1 MCPTRILGYCVMLK
15 IKNISTSEEFVV
27 NNCKGVTSD
36 GKVIYRSWFKPDQ
49 TAPRHPGSAFFK
61 NVGYGLKD
69 AGEKSLALG
78 KGASLR
84 SYVLLEVKDG
94 WELVDDSKPKAA
106 AAPRKPRAPRATKA
120 QTEPTEPTTTPE
132 PSEPQSEPFTIPTA
146 QPVATAPKT
155 VVDPKISAAQDA
167 LSLLF
172 AGAEDRITEKVM
184 AKARPIIDQLA
195 KERGRVVKHEIKNLT
210 TGKTTSVKG
219 IQHHRFGDICQMVNI
234 GLPVYLWGEAGT
246 GKTDL
251 AKAVADALGLPFYH
265 LSKVADVYE
274 LTGFVDANGNYVES
288 DLYRAMTNPKGG
300 LLLFDE
306 MDSSDEEALVKFN
319 AVISQRRFSFP
330 GKGLVEAN
338 ENFRVIGAGNTGG
351 TGANEA
357 YTGRRQLDAS
367 TLNRFFYV
375 EIDYDPNIENVCANG
390 DEEILDFIRDL
401 RKVAAKKG
409 VTLILSYRNISAM
422 AQLKAMFKPEEIVR
436 GVIIK
441 EKDKDCVRMLL
452 DGMSVEN
459 YWTKALRKCA

>member
-1 MCPTRILGYCVMLK
+1 MLQ
-15 IKNISTSEEFVV
+15 IRNIQTGEVYAV
-27 NNCKGVTSD
+27 NNCKGVTHD
-36 GKVIYRSWFKPDQ
+36 GLIIYRTWFKPDQ
-49 TAPRHPGSAFFK
+49 TEPRHPSSAFYR
-61 NVGYGLKD
+61 NVGGGLQD
-69 AGEKSLALG
+69 AGEKELAF
-78 KGASLR
+78 KGGALKK
-84 SYVLLEVKDG
+84 YVLLKLRDG
-94 WELVDDSKPKAA
+94 FEIVPETASTPAAPKA
-106 AAPRKPRAPRATKA
+106 PKA
-120 QTEPTEPTTTPE
+120 EPNTEPIA
-132 PSEPQSEPFTIPTA
+132 EPQSEPSSLSSAAKPE
-146 QPVATAPKT
+146 PAPKAKSEPKTT
-155 VVDPKISAAQDA
+155 VAPNIAAAQDA

-184 AKARPIIDQLA
+184 AKAQPIIDELA
-195 KERGRVVKHEIKNLT
+195 KERGRVVRHEIKNIT
-210 TGKTTSVKG
+210 TGKTKSVQG
-219 IQHHRFGDICQMVNI
+219 VQHHRFGDICQMVNI

-251 AKAVADALGLPFYH
+251 AKAVADALELPFYH
-265 LSKVADVYE
+265 LSKVSDVYE

-375 EIDYDPNIENVCANG
+375 EVDYDPNIENVCANG

-452 DGMSVEN
+452 EGMSVEN

>member
-1 MCPTRILGYCVMLK
+1 MLK
-15 IKNISTSEEFVV
+15 IKNISTGEEFVV
-27 NNCKGVTSD
+27 NNCKGVTND

-49 TAPRHPGSAFFK
+49 TSPRHPGSAFFK

-78 KGASLR
+78 KGALR
-84 SYVLLEVKDG
+84 NYVLLEVKDG
-94 WELVDDSKPKAA
+94 WELVDESAPKAGS
-106 AAPRKPRAPRATKA
+106 APRKPRAPRSKA
-120 QTEPTEPTTTPE
+120 QTEPTAQTAPTSTTEPT
-132 PSEPQSEPFTIPTA
+132 EPQSEPIVTPHPHA
-146 QPVATAPKT
+146 
-155 VVDPKISAAQDA
+155 VDPKISAAQDA

-184 AKARPIIDQLA
+184 AKAQPIIDQLA
-195 KERGRVVKHEIKNLT
+195 KERGRVIKHEIKNIT
-210 TGKTTSVKG
+210 TGKSTSVKG
-219 IQHHRFGDICQMVNI
+219 VQHHRFGDICQMVNI

-251 AKAVADALGLPFYH
+251 AKSVADALELPFYH
-265 LSKVADVYE
+265 LSKVSDVYE
-274 LTGFVDANGNYVES
+274 LTGFVDANGHYVES
-288 DLYRAMTNPKGG
+288 DLYRAMTKGG

-390 DEEILDFIRDL
+390 DDEILDFIRDL
-401 RKVAAKKG
+401 RKVAEKKG
-409 VTLILSYRNISAM
+409 ITLILSYRNISAM
-422 AQLKAMFKPEEIVR
+422 AQLKAMFKPEDIVR

-441 EKDKDCVRMLL
+441 EKDKDCIRMLL